1 MQVQLISMPWA
12 LFNRPSIQLGSL
24 KSYLRHHCPEL
35 SVSTLHPYLET
46 AEVLGETVYQRLS
59 TQLWAGEAL
68 FSGLLFPE
76 RREQALGV
84 FCRELPKQP
93 SSDYTAWQQLVEE
106 QLSQYLASAVDGE
119 SLLLGFSVCFGQLA
133 PSLWAA
139 GLIRQRHPHLPIV
152 LGGSTITPQAARIL
166 PTLYPA
172 ITFCLSGEG
181 EKPLRQLVK
190 NLITS
195 GSSFKKLPCQHN
207 QANWPPPD
215 QGAGIDQLARLEE
228 LPPPDYHDYFSELC
242 RRRSSFIPQL
252 PVEFSRGCWWRQCSF
267 CNLNLQW
274 QGYRFK
280 KHQQMLKEVQT
291 LASRYQCLDFF
302 FTDNALPPHEAQAFF
317 REIVQQPLDF
327 HFFAEIRAVQE
338 PGAFPLYRQAGVE
351 EVQIGIESLADSL
364 LARMNKGVRAIDNIA
379 AMKSAAE
386 SGVRLAGNLIL
397 EFPGSTAEDVQETL
411 QALDA
416 VFPYP
421 PLDAATFFLGQGS
434 PVWCHPRK
442 FGIDA
447 IIPHPKNVAL
457 FPKNWIEALDMLVC
471 DYRSA
476 DRKQQK
482 QLWAPVRKKL
492 KAWQAFHRKRRSRR
506 PALSFR
512 DGGNFLIIRQERPGL
527 DTLHH
532 RLSGLSRAIY
542 LHCGQPATQKELL
555 RTFNRV
561 KEEQLC
567 RFLADLEEKHLL
579 YHTRDGYL
587 ALAVRTPSSPCA

>member
-1 MQVQLISMPWA
+1 MQIQLISMPWA

-24 KSYLRHHCPEL
+24 KSYLQHHLPEL
-35 SVSTLHPYLET
+35 SVTTLHPYLET
-46 AEVLGETVYQRLS
+46 AELLGKATYQRLS
-59 TQLWAGEAL
+59 TNLWAGEAL

-76 RREQALGV
+76 RLEQARQL
-84 FCRELPKQP
+84 FRRELPKQP
-93 SSDYTAWQQLVEE
+93 VSDYTAWQQLLAE
-106 QLSQYLASAVDGE
+106 QFNRYLAGAVNGKG
-119 SLLLGFSVCFGQLA
+119 LLLGFSVCFGQLA
-133 PSLWAA
+133 ASLWAA
-139 GLIRQRHPHLPIV
+139 GLIRQKYPHLPIL

-172 ITFCLSGEG
+172 ITFCISGEG
-181 EKPLRQLVK
+181 EKPLLQLAI
-190 NLITS
+190 NLIKS
-195 GSSFKKLPCQHN
+195 HSSKKKLPLHRRQTNCL
-207 QANWPPPD
+207 PPD
-215 QGAGIDQLARLEE
+215 SITHKNQLAQLEE
-228 LPPPDYHDYFSELC
+228 LPPPDYQDYFSELQQ
-242 RRRSSFIPQL
+242 RRSTFIPQL

-280 KHQQMLKEVQT
+280 KHQKMLEEVQT

-317 REIVQQPLDF
+317 REIVQQPVDF
-327 HFFAEIRAVQE
+327 RFFAEVRALQE
-338 PGAFPLYRQAGVE
+338 PEAFPLYRQAGVT
-351 EVQIGIESLADSL
+351 EVQIGIEALADSL
-364 LARMNKGVRAIDNIA
+364 LARMNKGTRAIDNIA
-379 AMKSAAE
+379 AMRNAVAA
-386 SGVRLAGNLIL
+386 GVRLTGNLIL

-416 VFPYP
+416 LLPYP

-434 PVWCHPRK
+434 PVWCQPK
-442 FGIDA
+442 QFGIDA
-447 IIPHPKNVAL
+447 IIPHPKNAVL
-457 FPKNWIEALDMLVC
+457 FPKSWIEALDMLVC
-471 DYRSA
+471 DFRSA

-482 QLWAPVRKKL
+482 QLWASVRKKL
-492 KAWQAFHRKRRSRR
+492 KAWQAFHRKRRSQQ

-542 LHCGQPATQKELL
+542 LQCGQPVTQKELL
-555 RTFNRV
+555 QTFSQV

-587 ALAVRTPSSPCA
+587 ALAVRTLSSPCV